1 MELGKAPIDWPK
13 LFKFAKKNLS
23 VIDEFNIVDLPRINE
38 IAGNNSDKIKV
49 NYSFYLENNT
59 TPCLNGEVSI
69 NIYLTCQRC
78 LEELLVSLNLNFSLA
93 FVKNKSQAEEL
104 SKHLEIYL
112 FEGEELSL
120 MDLISDEILLSIPM
134 VPKHNSNCLS
144 SFKEHNNYEQVEE
157 SPFAILKNIN
167 KPMEARSKNGSTKK

>member
-1 MELGKAPIDWPK
+1 MELGKGLLDWPK
-13 LFKFAKKNLS
+13 LLKLAKKNFS
-23 VIDEFNIVDLPRINE
+23 VIDELNIEDLPRINE
-38 IAGNNSDKIKV
+38 IASNNSDKIKV

-59 TPCLNGEVSI
+59 TPCLDGEFSLI
-69 NIYLTCQRC
+69 IYLTCQRC
-78 LEELLVSLNLNFSLA
+78 LEELPVSLNLNLSLA
-93 FVKNKSQAEEL
+93 FVKNESQAEEL

-112 FEGEELSL
+112 FEDEELSL

-134 VPKHNSNCLS
+134 APKHNLDCLS
-144 SFKEHNNYEQVEE
+144 SFKEHNNYEQVKE

>member
-1 MELGKAPIDWPK
+1 MELGKGLIDWPK
-13 LFKFAKKNLS
+13 LLKYAKKNLS
-23 VIDEFNIVDLPRINE
+23 VTDEFNIEDLARING
-38 IAGNNSDKIKV
+38 IASNNSDKIKV

-59 TPCLNGEVSI
+59 TPCLDGEVSLI
-69 NIYLTCQRC
+69 IYLTCQRC
-78 LEELLVSLNLNFSLA
+78 LEELPVSLNLNFSLA
-93 FVKNKSQAEEL
+93 FVKNESQEEEL

-134 VPKHNSNCLS
+134 VPKHNLDCLS
-144 SFKEHNNYEQVEE
+144 SFKEHNNYEQVKE

-167 KPMEARSKNGSTKK
+167 KPKQARSKHGSTKK

>member
-1 MELGKAPIDWPK
+1 MELGKGLLDWPK
-13 LFKFAKKNLS
+13 LLKFAKKNFS
-23 VIDEFNIVDLPRINE
+23 VIDELNIVDLPRINE

-134 VPKHNSNCLS
+134 VPKHNLDCLS

-167 KPMEARSKNGSTKK
+167 KPIEARSKNGGTKK